1 MRVTPDTLSEL
12 AKRLLLERKRQGLTR
27 AQAASVCGVSTSFIR
42 DAEADPSRCTLAL
55 LLQLIEGLGL
65 FLVVDGWKAAEIT
78 LPTVPGVPVVKQEQV
93 MSQ

>member
-1 MRVTPDTLSEL
+1 MQVTTHTLPEL

-55 LLQLIEGLGL
+55 LLQLVEGLGL
-65 FLVVDGWKAAEIT
+65 SLAVDGWKAADIT
-78 LPTVPGVPVVKQEQV
+78 LSTVPGVPSGGAEQAV
-93 MSQ
+93 SP

>member
-1 MRVTPDTLSEL
+1 MQVTPDTLPEL

-55 LLQLIEGLGL
+55 LLQLVEGLGL
-65 FLVVDGWKAAEIT
+65 SLAVDGWKGADIT
-78 LPTVPGVPVVKQEQV
+78 LPALVVTATGEQQQV
-93 MSQ
+93 ASQ

>member
-1 MRVTPDTLSEL
+1 MQVTPDTLSEL

-65 FLVVDGWKAAEIT
+65 SLAVDGWKAANASLST
-78 LPTVPGVPVVKQEQV
+78 APGIAPGEQEQV
-93 MSQ
+93 APQ

>member
-1 MRVTPDTLSEL
+1 MQVSNATLPEL

-42 DAEADPSRCTLAL
+42 DAEANPSRCTLGL

-65 FLVVDGWKAAEIT
+65 SLAVDGWKAADVT
-78 LPTVPGVPVVKQEQV
+78 LSAAPQASSVGPEPDA
-93 MSQ
+93 SP